1 MTNDLIL
8 TVLIFAFA
16 VLYSSVG
23 HAGATGYQAAM
34 AIMGVAPPVMKISA
48 LVLNI
53 PVAIIGTIRFARA
66 GCLPWRLLWPFAVA
80 SVPAAYIGGMLT
92 LPSLLFKQ
100 AIGLMLFLAAAKLI
114 IQPVTDKSETTSPP
128 PLYLSLP
135 VGAGIG
141 LLAGLTGTGGGVLLT
156 PILLFMRWAKT
167 REAAGVSVAFILL
180 NSISGLIG
188 QRASYSALP
197 STIWLWMGAVVVG
210 GLVGTQLGTRYL
222 AVPAMRRMLGVV
234 LVIAGV
240 KMFLDPNKP
249 KAAPPPTRSAAHLVA
264 HLTEQSA

>member
-100 AIGLMLFLAAAKLI
+100 AIGLMLFLAATKLI

-180 NSISGLIG
+180 NSISGLVG
-188 QRASYSALP
+188 QRNKIELLP
-197 STIWLWMGAVVVG
+197 STIWLWLAAVGVG
-210 GLVGTQLGTRYL
+210 GLIGTQLGTRYL
-222 AVPAMRRMLGVV
+222 AVPAMRRLLGVV
-234 LVIAGV
+234 LVIAAL
-240 KMFLDPNKP
+240 K
-249 KAAPPPTRSAAHLVA
+249 LVWS
-264 HLTEQSA
+264 E

>member
-80 SVPAAYIGGMLT
+80 SVPAAYVGGMLT

-100 AIGLMLFLAAAKLI
+100 AIGLMLFLAATKLI

-180 NSISGLIG
+180 NSISGLVG
-188 QRASYSALP
+188 QRNKIELLP
-197 STIWLWMGAVVVG
+197 STIWLWLAAVGVG
-210 GLVGTQLGTRYL
+210 GLIGTQLGTRYL
-222 AVPAMRRMLGVV
+222 AVPAMRRLLGVV
-234 LVIAGV
+234 LVIAAL
-240 KMFLDPNKP
+240 K
-249 KAAPPPTRSAAHLVA
+249 LVWS
-264 HLTEQSA
+264 E

>member
-53 PVAIIGTIRFARA
+53 PVAIIGTVRFARA
-66 GCLPWRLLWPFAVA
+66 GLLPWRLLWPFAVA
-80 SVPAAYIGGMLT
+80 SVPAAYIGGMIT
-92 LPSLLFKQ
+92 LPSVLFKQ
-100 AIGLMLFLAAAKLI
+100 AIGLMLFLAATKLL
-114 IQPVTDKSETTSPP
+114 IQPGEEKSETTSPP
-128 PLYLSLP
+128 PLYRSLP

-156 PILLFMRWAKT
+156 PTLLFMRWAKI

-180 NSISGLIG
+180 NSISGLAG
-188 QRASYSALP
+188 QRAAFSLLP
-197 STIWLWMGAVVVG
+197 STIWVWMAAVVVG
-210 GLVGTQLGTRYL
+210 GLLGTQLGTRRL
-222 AVPAMRRMLGVV
+222 GIPAMRRLLGVV

-240 KMFLDPNKP
+240 KMFLEGYKP
-249 KAAPPPTRSAAHLVA
+249 KPAPVPSRSASHFVA
-264 HLTEQSA
+264 NLTEQLA

>member
-180 NSISGLIG
+180 NSISGLVG
-188 QRASYSALP
+188 QRNKIELLP
-197 STIWLWMGAVVVG
+197 STIWLWLAAVGVG
-210 GLVGTQLGTRYL
+210 GLIGTQLGTRYL
-222 AVPAMRRMLGVV
+222 AVPAMRRLLGVV
-234 LVIAGV
+234 LVIAAL
-240 KMFLDPNKP
+240 K
-249 KAAPPPTRSAAHLVA
+249 LVWS
-264 HLTEQSA
+264 E

>member
-1 MTNDLIL
+1 MTNDVIL

-34 AIMGVAPPVMKISA
+34 AIMGVAPPVMKVSA

-53 PVAIIGTIRFARA
+53 PVAIIGTVRFARA
-66 GCLPWRLLWPFAVA
+66 GCLRLLWPFAVA

-100 AIGLMLFLAAAKLI
+100 AIGVMLFLAATKLL
-114 IQPVTDKSETTSPP
+114 IQPGEEKSETTSPP

-156 PILLFMRWAKT
+156 PLLLFMRWAKT

-180 NSISGLIG
+180 NSVSGLIG

-197 STIWLWMGAVVVG
+197 PTIWLWMAVVIVG
-210 GLVGTQLGTRYL
+210 GLLGTQLGTRHL
-222 AVPAMRRMLGVV
+222 AAPAMRRMLGVV

-240 KMFLDPNKP
+240 KMNEEII
-249 KAAPPPTRSAAHLVA
+249 VA
-264 HLTEQSA
+264 LCSGLTSLL

>member
-34 AIMGVAPPVMKISA
+34 ALMGVAPAVMKVSA

-66 GCLPWRLLWPFAVA
+66 GCLPWRLLWPFVAA
-80 SVPAAYIGGMLT
+80 SVPAAYLGGMLT
-92 LPSLLFKQ
+92 LPNLLFKQ
-100 AIGLMLFLAAAKLI
+100 AIGAMLLLAAAKLLLKPGTE
-114 IQPVTDKSETTSPP
+114 QTETTSPP

-156 PILLFMRWAKT
+156 PVLLFMRWAKT
-167 REAAGVSVAFILL
+167 RDAAGVSVAFILL

-188 QRASYSALP
+188 QRASYSLLP
-197 STIWLWMGAVVVG
+197 PAIGLWVVAVIVG
-210 GLVGTQLGTRYL
+210 GLIGTQLGTRHL
-222 AVPAMRRMLGVV
+222 AVPAMRRVLGVV

-240 KMFLDPNKP
+240 KMFLEPDKP
-249 KAAPPPTRSAAHLVA
+249 KAAPPPARSAAHLVTD
-264 HLTEQSA
+264 LTEQPA

>member
-8 TVLIFAFA
+8 TALIFAFA

-34 AIMGVAPPVMKISA
+34 AFMGVTPPVMKISA

-53 PVAIIGTIRFARA
+53 PVAIIGTVRFARA
-66 GCLPWRLLWPFAVA
+66 GCLPWRLLLPFAVA

-100 AIGLMLFLAAAKLI
+100 AIGLMLFIAATKLLA
-114 IQPVTDKSETTSPP
+114 QPGTEKPEATSPP

-135 VGAGIG
+135 VGAAIG
-141 LLAGLTGTGGGVLLT
+141 LIAGLTGTGGGVLLT

-167 REAAGVSVAFILL
+167 RDAAGVSVAFILL
-180 NSISGLIG
+180 NSISGLAG
-188 QRASYSALP
+188 QSAAFSLLP
-197 STIWLWMGAVVVG
+197 PMIWVWMAAVLVG
-210 GLVGTQLGTRYL
+210 GLIGTQLGTRHL
-222 AVPAMRRMLGVV
+222 GVPSMRRLLGVV

-240 KMFLDPNKP
+240 KL
-249 KAAPPPTRSAAHLVA
+249 SESLIVVA
-264 HLTEQSA
+264 VKSMMNLLSPR

>member
-100 AIGLMLFLAAAKLI
+100 AIGLMLFLAATKLI
-114 IQPVTDKSETTSPP
+114 IQPVTDASETTSPP

-180 NSISGLIG
+180 NSISGLVG
-188 QRASYSALP
+188 QRNKIELLP
-197 STIWLWMGAVVVG
+197 STIWLWLAAVGVG
-210 GLVGTQLGTRYL
+210 GLIGTQLGTRYL
-222 AVPAMRRMLGVV
+222 AVPAMRRLLGVV
-234 LVIAGV
+234 LVIAAL
-240 KMFLDPNKP
+240 K
-249 KAAPPPTRSAAHLVA
+249 LVWS
-264 HLTEQSA
+264 E

>member
-1 MTNDLIL
+1 
-8 TVLIFAFA
+8 
-16 VLYSSVG
+16 
-23 HAGATGYQAAM
+23 
-34 AIMGVAPPVMKISA
+34 VMKISA

-53 PVAIIGTIRFARA
+53 PVAIIGTVRFARA

-80 SVPAAYIGGMLT
+80 SVPAAYLGGMLT
-92 LPSLLFKQ
+92 LPNVLFKQ

-114 IQPVTDKSETTSPP
+114 LQPVSDETKTTPP

-156 PILLFMRWAKT
+156 PILLFMRWTKT

-210 GLVGTQLGTRYL
+210 GLLGTQLGTRYL
-222 AVPAMRRMLGVV
+222 AVPVLRRLLGIV

-240 KMFLDPNKP
+240 KMFLEPNKP
-249 KAAPPPTRSAAHLVA
+249 KPVPPPTNSTAYLVSKFC
-264 HLTEQSA
+264 EQRA

>member
-80 SVPAAYIGGMLT
+80 SVPAAYVGGMLT

-100 AIGLMLFLAAAKLI
+100 AIGLMLFLAATKLI

-180 NSISGLIG
+180 NSISGLVG
-188 QRASYSALP
+188 QRSKIELLP
-197 STIWLWMGAVVVG
+197 STIWLWLAAVGVG
-210 GLVGTQLGTRYL
+210 GLIGTQLGTRYL
-222 AVPAMRRMLGVV
+222 AVPAMRRLLGVV
-234 LVIAGV
+234 LVIAAL
-240 KMFLDPNKP
+240 K
-249 KAAPPPTRSAAHLVA
+249 LVWS
-264 HLTEQSA
+264 E